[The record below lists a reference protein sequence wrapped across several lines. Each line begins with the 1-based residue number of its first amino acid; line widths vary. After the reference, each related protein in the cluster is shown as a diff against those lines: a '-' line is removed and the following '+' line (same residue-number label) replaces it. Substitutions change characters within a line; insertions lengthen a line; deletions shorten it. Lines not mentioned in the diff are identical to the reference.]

1 MSKDLVAAA
10 AKKAERDFPADPLDN
25 LPVIS
30 EPRCRICR
38 SDFRPLIDRMIAGPY
53 SYAAIAR
60 QFIGKDNELSGSN
73 HEALRKSIERHAKQ
87 HVTVRDQAVREIIEQ
102 RAIER
107 GLLVDEQ
114 KNMLLTSEAL
124 LELYVQKG
132 FEQITKEGTWVRHQ
146 DVLEAVKM
154 VEEMRRD
161 TIVEQVEMLKKQV
174 QAISTAVREIVPPD
188 MHPALIERAKELF
201 EQPIIDIPVTSKKEA
216 IEVTTSA

>member
-1 MSKDLVAAA
+1 MPSKDLVKT
-10 AKKAERDFPADPLDN
+10 AKKARDDFLPDPIEN

-30 EPRCRICR
+30 EPRCRICQ

-53 SYAAIAR
+53 TYAAIAR
-60 QFIGKDNELSGSN
+60 QFHGKDDRLGGN

-107 GLLVDEQ
+107 GLLVEDH

-154 VEEMRRD
+154 VEDMRRD
-161 TIVEQVEMLKKQV
+161 TISEQVEVLKKQV
-174 QAISTAVREIVPPD
+174 AVISQAVREIVPPD
-188 MHPALIERAKELF
+188 LHPAIVQRAQELM
-201 EQPIIDIPVTSKKEA
+201 EQPVIDMPRVASKKEA
-216 IEVTTSA
+216 ISA

>member
-188 MHPALIERAKELF
+188 LHPALIDRAKELF

>member
-1 MSKDLVAAA
+1 MNSDLT
-10 AKKAERDFPADPLDN
+10 KKAKDFLPDPIEN

-60 QFIGKDNELSGSN
+60 QFMDKDSELSGSN
-73 HEALRKSIERHAKQ
+73 HEALRKSIERHAKH

-107 GLLVDEQ
+107 GILVDEQ
-114 KNMLLTSEAL
+114 KSMLLTSEAL

-161 TIVEQVEMLKKQV
+161 TIAEQVEALKKQV
-174 QAISTAVREIVPPD
+174 QVISIAVREIVPPD
-188 MHPALIERAKELF
+188 LHPAIVERAKELM
-201 EQPIIDIPVTSKKEA
+201 EQPVIEMQPVASKKEA
-216 IEVTTSA
+216 LSA

>member
-188 MHPALIERAKELF
+188 LHPALIERAKELF
-201 EQPIIDIPVTSKKEA
+201 EQPIIDMPVASKKEA
-216 IEVTTSA
+216 IEAHA

>member
-1 MSKDLVAAA
+1 MNQDLVKKT
-10 AKKAERDFPADPLDN
+10 AKKAKDDFLPDPIHE

-30 EPRCRICR
+30 EPRCRICQ
-38 SDFRPLIDRMIAGPY
+38 SEFRPLIDRMIAGPY
-53 SYAAIAR
+53 TYAAIAR
-60 QFIGKDNELSGSN
+60 QFHGKDDRLGGN

-107 GLLVDEQ
+107 GILVEDH

-124 LELYVQKG
+124 LELYIQKG
-132 FEQITKEGTWVRHQ
+132 FEQITKDGTWVRHQ

-161 TIVEQVEMLKKQV
+161 TISEQVEVLKKQV
-174 QAISTAVREIVPPD
+174 AVISTAVREIVPPD
-188 MHPALIERAKELF
+188 LHPAIVERAKELM
-201 EQPIIDIPVTSKKEA
+201 EQPIIDMPTVASKKEA
-216 IEVTTSA
+216 LNA

>member
-1 MSKDLVAAA
+1 MSEALEKKKKDFQPDLL
-10 AKKAERDFPADPLDN
+10 EN
-25 LPVIS
+25 LPMIS

-60 QFIGKDNELSGSN
+60 QFMDKDAELSGSN
-73 HEALRKSIERHAKQ
+73 QEALRKSIERHAKA

-107 GLLVDEQ
+107 GILVDEQ

-161 TIVEQVEMLKKQV
+161 TIAEQVEALKKQV
-174 QAISTAVREIVPPD
+174 QVISIAVREICPPD
-188 MHPALIERAKELF
+188 LHPLIVDRAKELM
-201 EQPIIDIPVTSKKEA
+201 EQPVIDMPTTVTSKREA
-216 IEVTTSA
+216 ISA

>member
-1 MSKDLVAAA
+1 MTDIVEKTT
-10 AKKAERDFPADPLDN
+10 KKAQKDFLPDPIEH

-60 QFIGKDNELSGSN
+60 QFKDKDAELSGSN
-73 HEALRKSIERHAKQ
+73 HEALRKSIERHAKM

-107 GLLVDEQ
+107 GILVDDQ

-132 FEQITKEGTWVRHQ
+132 FEQITKDGTWVRHQ

-161 TIVEQVEMLKKQV
+161 TISEQVEALKKQV
-174 QAISTAVREIVPPD
+174 QVISIAVREVVPPD
-188 MHPALIERAKELF
+188 LHPAIVERAKELM
-201 EQPIIDIPVTSKKEA
+201 EQPVIDMPIVQNKREA
-216 IEVTTSA
+216 ISA

>member
-1 MSKDLVAAA
+1 MTDIVEKTT
-10 AKKAERDFPADPLDN
+10 KKAQKEFLPDPIES

-38 SDFRPLIDRMIAGPY
+38 SEFRPLIDRMIAGPY

-60 QFIGKDNELSGSN
+60 QFKDKDAELSGSN

-107 GLLVDEQ
+107 GILVDEQ

-132 FEQITKEGTWVRHQ
+132 FEQITKDGTWVRHQ

-161 TIVEQVEMLKKQV
+161 TTAEQVEALKKQV
-174 QAISTAVREIVPPD
+174 QVISLAVREIVPAD
-188 MHPALIERAKELF
+188 LHPAIVERAKELM
-201 EQPIIDIPVTSKKEA
+201 EQPVIDMPVVQNKREA
-216 IEVTTSA
+216 ISA